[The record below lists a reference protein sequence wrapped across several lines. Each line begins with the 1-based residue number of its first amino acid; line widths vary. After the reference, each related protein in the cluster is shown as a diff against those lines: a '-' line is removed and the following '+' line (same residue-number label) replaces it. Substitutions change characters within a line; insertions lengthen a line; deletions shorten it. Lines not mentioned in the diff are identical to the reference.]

1 MVSIL
6 HSALLYCLEGQ
17 IVQVEADVSDGM
29 PGMELVGRLA
39 REVTE
44 ARERVRNAIKNSGFE
59 LPVRKI
65 TLNLSPANIPKV
77 GTGFD
82 LAMAICI
89 LQATGVVRPDR
100 TKDAIFLG
108 ELTLSG
114 MTNPIHGILPLV
126 LCAKRAG
133 FSTCYVCAQNAEE
146 AALAEG
152 MTVYGVQDLAGLVSH
167 LNGRSGL
174 HPAGRCATL
183 QEQGAG
189 YEQDLKNVHG
199 QSLAKRGLEIAVAG
213 SHNILMSGP
222 PGAGKSMLSGC
233 IPSIL
238 PPLTLEECLEVT
250 SIYSV
255 AGKLPKGSPL
265 ITKRPFVSPHHTV
278 TDIALTGGGF
288 HPRAGLVTLAHKGV
302 LFLDEM
308 PEFNRSVLENLRQP
322 LEDQKIMIARNGG
335 SFSYPA
341 DFMLVGAMNPCPC
354 GAYPD
359 KSKCSCTTTQR
370 RRYMGRLSK
379 PLLDRMDLCIHVQGL
394 NYRELSDSGQE
405 EDSKT
410 VRSRVVA
417 ARRIQEARFGKT
429 KCNARMKPDE
439 ITRFCA
445 LDEKCN
451 ALMESAFERL
461 SFSARGYHRILK
473 VARTIA
479 DLAGEERIREEH
491 LAEALMFYRTDPE
504 EAIDAERRPG

>member
-1 MVSIL
+1 MVTIL

-44 ARERVRNAIKNSGFE
+44 AKERVRNAIRNSGFE

-82 LAMAICI
+82 LAMAVGI
-89 LQATGVVRPDR
+89 LQATGKVNPDL

-108 ELTLSG
+108 ELNLSG
-114 MTNPIHGILPLV
+114 ALVPINGVLPLAR
-126 LCAKRAG
+126 CAKKAG
-133 FSTCYVCAQNAEE
+133 FSSCYVPYENASE
-146 AALAEG
+146 AAVTEG
-152 MTVYGVQDLAGLVSH
+152 MTVYGVHHLSELASH
-167 LNGRSGL
+167 LNGGEKLLPVQRSVSL
-174 HPAGRCATL
+174 KDPL
-183 QEQGAG
+183 PQ
-189 YEQDLKNVHG
+189 YEQDLKYVHG
-199 QSLAKRGLEIAVAG
+199 QAVAKRGLEIAVAG
-213 SHNILMSGP
+213 HHNILMSGP

-238 PPLTLEECLEVT
+238 PKLTMEECLEVT

-255 AGKLPKGSPL
+255 AGKLPKGASL
-265 ITKRPFVSPHHTV
+265 ITRRPFVSPHHTV
-278 TDIALTGGGF
+278 TEIALTGGGF

-308 PEFNRSVLENLRQP
+308 PEFKRSVLENLRQP
-322 LEDQKIMIARNGG
+322 LEDQKIVIARNGG

-359 KSKCSCTTTQR
+359 LSKCNCTLTQR

-379 PLLDRMDLCIHVQGL
+379 PLLDRMDLCIHVQSL
-394 NYRELSDSGQE
+394 AYRELSDHAGE
-405 EDSKT
+405 EDSAT

-417 ARRIQEARFGKT
+417 ARKIQEERFGSAR
-429 KCNARMKPDE
+429 CNARMKPEE
-439 ITRFCA
+439 IVRWCA
-445 LDEKCN
+445 LDTKGN
-451 ALMESAFERL
+451 ALMEAAFARL

-479 DLAGEERIREEH
+479 DLAGSERILEEH

-504 EAIDAERRPG
+504 EAQESGGR